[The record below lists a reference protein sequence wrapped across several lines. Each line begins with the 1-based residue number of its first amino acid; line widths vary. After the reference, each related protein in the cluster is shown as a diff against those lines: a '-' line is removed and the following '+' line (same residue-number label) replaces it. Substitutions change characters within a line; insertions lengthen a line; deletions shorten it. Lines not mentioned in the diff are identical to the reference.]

1 KWGIGGGQKG
11 AGVAGR
17 TVVVTVEEIVESLD
31 VPMNAIVLPHWI
43 VTAIAEVPTG
53 AYPSYALGYYA
64 RDNAFY
70 VAWDEIA
77 RDRERFTEWINRHV
91 LSSRDH
97 AEFLDSL
104 AEAA

>member
-1 KWGIGGGQKG
+1 MKK
-11 AGVAGR
+11 
-17 TVVVTVEEIVESLD
+17 IVESLD
-31 VPMNAIVLPHWI
+31 APINAIVLPYWV

-70 VAWDEIA
+70 LAWDEIA
-77 RDRERFTEWINRHV
+77 RDRERFTEWMNRHV
-91 LSSRDH
+91 LQSRDH
-97 AEFLDSL
+97 TEFLDSL